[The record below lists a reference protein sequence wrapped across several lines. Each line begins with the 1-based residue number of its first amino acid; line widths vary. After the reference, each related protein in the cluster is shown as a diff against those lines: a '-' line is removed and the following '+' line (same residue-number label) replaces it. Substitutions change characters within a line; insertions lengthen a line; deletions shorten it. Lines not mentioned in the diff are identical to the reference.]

1 MQVTNGYFDNVEVV
15 ESDSA
20 SASDT
25 CWIVFFKKLLN
36 CVSD

>member
-1 MQVTNGYFDNVEVV
+1 MQVTNDYFDNIEVV
-15 ESDSA
+15 ESD

-25 CWIVFFKKLLN
+25 CWIVFLKKLLN